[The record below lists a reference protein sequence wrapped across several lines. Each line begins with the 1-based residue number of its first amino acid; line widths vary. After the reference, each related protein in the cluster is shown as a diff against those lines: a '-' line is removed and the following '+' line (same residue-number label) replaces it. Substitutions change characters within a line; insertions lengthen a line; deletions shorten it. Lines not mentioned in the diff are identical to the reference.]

1 MLIIADDI
9 TGAAEIAG
17 IAHAH
22 GQQARL
28 VCACPAASRPAVS
41 PVYCDSVA
49 VTTVIATDTRSMSE
63 TDAAAETR
71 RIASAIS
78 HHTSHIFKKTDSALR
93 GHVVAELSALMEAT
107 GYQRAVYLPA
117 NPSKGRII
125 RNGVYYIKEASAE
138 GQEVISE
145 GQEVISEGQKVR
157 EVPIAET
164 AFSYDPEFPAKT
176 SVLKERFPDAE
187 AKGIIMPDAESEADI
202 RNIIRQYDDGKTIFA
217 GAADLF
223 TAILRQRESSKP
235 CPTSPTISTSPTC
248 PTSLLILCGSA
259 QSKPL
264 DLGIPIAP
272 MPREVYDGEQC
283 ADYWFQSLTSPLSD
297 RACPPSSEKPLTS
310 IILTIPHTHRTGKE
324 TAVHLRTVM
333 AEMAQRLVSRHCPD
347 HLIIEGGATAWATL
361 QALGWTDFQIRR
373 QIAPGVVQLSATNG
387 TLVTLKPGSY
397 SWGGLF

>member
-1 MLIIADDI
+1 MIVIADDI

-28 VCACPAASRPAVS
+28 VCACPADGESGS
-41 PVYCDSVA
+41 IYCDSVA

-63 TDAAAETR
+63 ADAAAEIR
-71 RIASAIS
+71 RIASSFLIS
-78 HHTSHIFKKTDSALR
+78 HSSFLIFKKTDSALR
-93 GHVVAELSALMEAT
+93 GHVVAELSALMQTT

-125 RNGVYYIKEASAE
+125 RNGVYYIKEASGK
-138 GQEVISE
+138 GQE
-145 GQEVISEGQKVR
+145 VR
-157 EVPIAET
+157 EVPIHET

-202 RNIIRQYDDGKTIFA
+202 RKVIQQYDDGKTIFA

-223 TAILRQRESSKP
+223 SAIIP
-235 CPTSPTISTSPTC
+235 ISPISPIGLISPIS
-248 PTSLLILCGSA
+248 PIGLISPISLILCGST

-272 MPREVYDGEQC
+272 MPREVYDGEQG
-283 ADYWFQSLTSPLSD
+283 ADYWFQSLTSPLS
-297 RACPPSSEKPLTS
+297 AQASSPTKGPLS
-310 IILTIPHTHRTGKE
+310 SLILTIPHTHRTGKE

-361 QALGWTDFQIRR
+361 QALGWTDFQIKR
-373 QIAPGVVQLSATNG
+373 QIAPGVVQMSATNG

>member
-1 MLIIADDI
+1 MIVIADDI

-22 GQQARL
+22 GQQGRL

-93 GHVVAELSALMEAT
+93 GHVVAELSALMQTT

-125 RNGVYYIKEASAE
+125 RNGVYYIKEASA
-138 GQEVISE
+138 E

-223 TAILRQRESSKP
+223 TAILRQRESRETSP
-235 CPTSPTISTSPTC
+235 NSPTISTSPTR
-248 PTSLLILCGSA
+248 LLILCGST

-272 MPREVYDGEQC
+272 MPREVYDGEQG
-283 ADYWFQSLTSPLSD
+283 ADYWFQSLTSSLSD
-297 RACPPSSEKPLTS
+297 RACPPSEESPLTS
-310 IILTIPHTHRTGKE
+310 LILTIPHTHRTGKE

-373 QIAPGVVQLSATNG
+373 QIAPGVVQMSATNG